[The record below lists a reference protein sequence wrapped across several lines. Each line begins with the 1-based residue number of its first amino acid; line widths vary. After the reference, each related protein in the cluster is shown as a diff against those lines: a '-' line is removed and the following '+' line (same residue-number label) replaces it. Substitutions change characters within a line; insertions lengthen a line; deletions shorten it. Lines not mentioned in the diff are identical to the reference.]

1 MRKLWIVL
9 PVFVTASMASAAYG
23 AGTSPVTVAPV
34 TKTVVVTKPVIVT
47 QVPVVVVPQTQVGVS
62 VANFHGTAIT
72 AQKQSANVNAT
83 AASGV
88 NFGSKP
94 LIVGR

>member
-34 TKTVVVTKPVIVT
+34 TNVKLNNAVVT
-47 QVPVVVVPQTQVGVS
+47 QVPVAVVPQTQVAVGV
-62 VANFHGTAIT
+62 ALFHGTVINT
-72 AQKQSANVNAT
+72 QKAAANVKAT
-83 AASGV
+83 ATSGIT
-88 NFGSKP
+88 FGGGP
-94 LIVGR
+94 LIGK

>member
-34 TKTVVVTKPVIVT
+34 TNVKVNNAVVT
-47 QVPVVVVPQTQVGVS
+47 QVPVAVVPQTQVAVGV
-62 VANFHGTAIT
+62 ALFHGTAIT
-72 AQKQSANVNAT
+72 TQKATANVNA
-83 AASGV
+83 AATSGIV
-88 NFGSKP
+88 FGSKP
-94 LIVGR
+94 LMGP

>member
-23 AGTSPVTVAPV
+23 ASLVVAP
-34 TKTVVVTKPVIVT
+34 KTVVVTKPVIVT
-47 QVPVVVVPQTQVGVS
+47 QVPVAVVPQTQVGVS

-83 AASGV
+83 AT
-88 NFGSKP
+88 FGSKP
-94 LIVGR
+94 LVGGH